1 MAVPKTFK
9 EALTHFVEH
18 FLLGAI
24 AGGIGAFAVYPIDL
38 VKTRMQNQ
46 RSGKA
51 AQLAAATGNNVVQY
65 KG

>member
-1 MAVPKTFK
+1 MK
-9 EALTHFVEH
+9 ERLTNFLEH

-24 AGGIGAFAVYPIDL
+24 AGGIGAFAVYPLDL

-46 RSGKA
+46 RSGKVA
-51 AQLAAATGNNVVQY
+51 DKAIFY